1 MKSNKYILALI
12 AMVMCV
18 FVAFSQTRAIGHMSV
33 TIVSPVYMTSIQ
45 DASLGSVSFA
55 SAKSKNSLSASSR
68 NLSNAAGIEILNEGN
83 VSLASFKVSANGAA
97 YSITLPEEPVLTSK
111 NSKNMKV
118 SGFNTIKSSSTS
130 NYDNTENIVI
140 GAKVEVNNEEA
151 YGLYTSATPLR
162 VTVNYN

>member
-1 MKSNKYILALI
+1 MKTNKYILVLT
-12 AMVMCV
+12 AMVMCS
-18 FVAFSQTRAIGHMSV
+18 FVAFSQTSAIGHMSV
-33 TIVSPVYMTSIQ
+33 TIVSPAYMTSIQ
-45 DASLGSVSFA
+45 DASLGNVSFA
-55 SAKSKNSLSASSR
+55 SAKSKNSLSTSSR
-68 NLSNAAGIEILNEGN
+68 DLSNAAGIEFINEGN

-111 NSKNMKV
+111 KNNSMKV
-118 SGFNTIKSSSTS
+118 SGFKTIKSTSTS

-151 YGLYTSATPLR
+151 YGLYTSATPIR